1 VLMPLSEFRQWL
13 SALYALTATFGRVVA
28 IVEPSGPHCP
38 HSSLWEVGK
47 TTHERRSDAYEV
59 NGLGKLRPELLTP
72 WAAIR
77 IRLQNRKP
85 GKGSISLTSAF
96 GFERNIT
103 ATDLSDL
110 SI

>member
-28 IVEPSGPHCP
+28 NVEPSGPHCP

-59 NGLGKLRPELLTP
+59 NRPGKLRPELLTP

-96 GFERNIT
+96 GFERNVT

>member
-1 VLMPLSEFRQWL
+1 MALRSLRLDCHLRAGCRQRGTYL
-13 SALYALTATFGRVVA
+13 DLTA
-28 IVEPSGPHCP
+28 

-59 NGLGKLRPELLTP
+59 NRPGMLRPELLTP